1 MNLLE
6 LHEVTKEYPSRA
18 RRKVWFSQK
27 SIVQAVNR
35 VNLTIQKG
43 QTWGLVGESGSG
55 KSTLAKL
62 ILKIE
67 PLTAG
72 EIFLKG
78 QCLYGKNMKDLLIYK
93 SIQLVLQDS
102 SSSLHPKLSIR
113 QILMEPIRNFF
124 PKQKGEWEERLL
136 RCLKLVGL
144 DPTFLSRYP
153 HQLSGGQ
160 KQRVAIARALAVEP
174 EFIIFDES
182 LASLEEESQHSIL
195 SSLKSIREKE
205 KLTYLFITHD
215 LQSAMQLCDQIAI
228 MYQGKLV
235 ERFSCSQDVRTLQHP
250 YSQLLFQ
257 GLG

>member
-6 LHEVTKEYPSRA
+6 LREVTKEYPTSS
-18 RRKVWFSQK
+18 RRKGWFGQK
-27 SIVQAVNR
+27 TQVQAVNR
-35 VNLTIQKG
+35 VNVTIQKA

-78 QCLYGKNMKDLLIYK
+78 QCLYGKKMKDLFIYK
-93 SIQLVLQDS
+93 TIQLVLQDS

-113 QILMEPIRNFF
+113 EILMDPIRNFF
-124 PKQKGEWEERLL
+124 PKQKGEWEDRLL
-136 RCLKLVGL
+136 KCLQLVEL

-160 KQRVAIARALAVEP
+160 KQRVAIARALAVGP

-182 LASLEEESQHSIL
+182 LASLDEESQHSIL
-195 SSLKSIREKE
+195 SSLKSIREE
-205 KLTYLFITHD
+205 EQLTYLFITHD

-228 MYQGKLV
+228 MYQGELV
-235 ERFSCSQDVRTLQHP
+235 ETFSCSEDVRTLQHP